1 MKTVLVLGSTGS
13 IGKSTLEV
21 LDLHK
26 ENFKCIGLSAN
37 KNFQALHEQAN
48 KYSVKNICI
57 QEGSTSETDI
67 EKNSDIKI
75 YRGSDGQSEMIRD
88 MNADIVVVGISG
100 AIGLEATHEAIK
112 TGKRVLIA
120 NKEPLVMCGEF
131 LLNEAKKY
139 QSEIIPLD
147 SEHSAIFQCLQ
158 GSSND
163 DVNKI
168 ILCCSGGPFW
178 DKKIESFEKIT
189 VQDALNHPIWKMGE
203 KISIDSSTLMNKSLE
218 IIEAS
223 VLFEVDANKIDV
235 VIHPQHIVHSM
246 VEFKDGSILSNLS
259 VPDMKA
265 SISYGLG
272 FPKRLES
279 GIKRLS
285 FSDLSLNFFEP
296 DHKKFPTLDYAK
308 KALSLGGN
316 LPLILNSFNEVA
328 VDLFLQEK
336 INYLDIFQ
344 LISHAFDAKDNL
356 DINIKFD
363 TVDEILHFE
372 ALSKKQAKVYA
383 ERYTFKS

>member
-26 ENFKCIGLSAN
+26 DNFKCIGLSAN
-37 KNFQALHEQAN
+37 KNFQALHAQAN

-57 QEGSTSETDI
+57 QEGGPSGFNIVE
-67 EKNSDIKI
+67 NSDIKI

-88 MNADIVVVGISG
+88 INADIVIVGISG

-131 LLNEAKKY
+131 LLDEAKKY

-158 GSSND
+158 GSSKD

-189 VQDALNHPIWKMGE
+189 VKEALDHPIWKMGE

-223 VLFEVDANKIDV
+223 VLFGVDSNKIDV

-246 VEFKDGSILSNLS
+246 VEFKDGSIISNLS
-259 VPDMKA
+259 APDMKA

-272 FPKRLES
+272 FPKRIES
-279 GIKRLS
+279 GIEKLS

-296 DHKKFPTLDYAK
+296 DRKKFPTLDYAK

-316 LPLILNSFNEVA
+316 FPLILNSFNEVA

-336 INYLDIFQ
+336 INYLNIFQ
-344 LISHAFDAKDNL
+344 LISHAFDAIDNI
-356 DINIKFD
+356 DTNVKFD
-363 TVDEILHFE
+363 TVDDIFHLQ
-372 ALSKKQAKVYA
+372 ALSKKQAKVFA
-383 ERYTFKS
+383 ERYTF

>member
-26 ENFKCIGLSAN
+26 ENFRCIGLSAN
-37 KNFQALHEQAN
+37 KNFQALYEQAG

-57 QEGSTSETDI
+57 QEDSSSETDL
-67 EKNSDIKI
+67 EKNPNIRI
-75 YRGSDGQSEMIRD
+75 YKGSDGQNEMIREI
-88 MNADIVVVGISG
+88 NADIVIIGISG
-100 AIGLEATHEAIK
+100 AIGLKATHEAIK

-120 NKEPLVMCGEF
+120 NKEPLVMCGDF

-139 QSEIIPLD
+139 HSEIIPLD

-158 GSSND
+158 GSSED

-178 DKKIESFEKIT
+178 DKKVESFEKIT
-189 VQDALNHPIWKMGE
+189 VKDALSHPIWKMGK

-223 VLFEVDANKIDV
+223 VLFGVDSSKIDV
-235 VIHPQHIVHSM
+235 VIHPQHVVHSM
-246 VEFKDGSILSNLS
+246 VEFKDGSVISNLS
-259 VPDMKA
+259 TPDMKA

-272 FPKRLES
+272 FPRRLES
-279 GIKRLS
+279 GVKKLS

-296 DHKKFPTLDYAK
+296 DRKKFPTLDFAK
-308 KALSLGGN
+308 EALLLGGN
-316 LPLILNSFNEVA
+316 FPLILNSFNEVA

-344 LISHAFDAKDNL
+344 LISHAFDARDNI
-356 DINIKFD
+356 DMNAKFNN
-363 TVDEILHFE
+363 VDEILHLE
-372 ALSKKQAKVYA
+372 VLSKKQAKVFA
-383 ERYTFKS
+383 ERYTF

>member
-223 VLFEVDANKIDV
+223 VLFGVDANKIDV

-246 VEFKDGSILSNLS
+246 VEFKD
-259 VPDMKA
+259 
-265 SISYGLG
+265 
-272 FPKRLES
+272 
-279 GIKRLS
+279 
-285 FSDLSLNFFEP
+285 
-296 DHKKFPTLDYAK
+296 KK
-308 KALSLGGN
+308 G
-316 LPLILNSFNEVA
+316 
-328 VDLFLQEK
+328 
-336 INYLDIFQ
+336 
-344 LISHAFDAKDNL
+344 
-356 DINIKFD
+356 
-363 TVDEILHFE
+363 
-372 ALSKKQAKVYA
+372 
-383 ERYTFKS
+383 

>member
-1 MKTVLVLGSTGS
+1 MKTVLILGSTGS

-48 KYSVKNICI
+48 QYSVKNICI
-57 QEGSTSETDI
+57 QECSPLEADI

-88 MNADIVVVGISG
+88 LNADIVVIGISG

-158 GSSND
+158 GSSKD

-168 ILCCSGGPFW
+168 ILCCSGGPFC

-223 VLFEVDANKIDV
+223 VLFGVDANKIDV

-259 VPDMKA
+259 APDMKA

-279 GIKRLS
+279 GIERLS
-285 FSDLSLNFFEP
+285 FSDLFLNFFEP

-363 TVDEILHFE
+363 TVDEILHLE

-383 ERYTFKS
+383 ERYTF

>member
-37 KNFQALHEQAN
+37 KNFQSLHEQAK
-48 KYSVKNICI
+48 KYSVENICI
-57 QEGSTSETDI
+57 QEDSLLEANID
-67 EKNSDIKI
+67 KNSDIKI
-75 YRGSDGQSEMIRD
+75 YRGSDGQSKMIRE

-131 LLNEAKKY
+131 LLNEAKKH

-158 GSSND
+158 GSSKD

-189 VQDALNHPIWKMGE
+189 VKDALNHPIWKMGK

-223 VLFEVDANKIDV
+223 VLFGLDSNKIDV
-235 VIHPQHIVHSM
+235 VIHPQHIIHSM

-259 VPDMKA
+259 APDMKA

-279 GIKRLS
+279 GIERLS
-285 FSDLSLNFFEP
+285 FSDLFLNFFEP

-363 TVDEILHFE
+363 TVDEILHLE

-383 ERYTFKS
+383 ERYTI

>member
-67 EKNSDIKI
+67 EKNLDIKI

-88 MNADIVVVGISG
+88 MDADIVVVGISG

-158 GSSND
+158 GSSKD

-223 VLFEVDANKIDV
+223 VLFGVDANKIDV

-259 VPDMKA
+259 APDMKA

-279 GIKRLS
+279 GIERLS

-363 TVDEILHFE
+363 TVDEILHLE
-372 ALSKKQAKVYA
+372 ALPKNQDNVNEVK
-383 ERYTFKS
+383 YT